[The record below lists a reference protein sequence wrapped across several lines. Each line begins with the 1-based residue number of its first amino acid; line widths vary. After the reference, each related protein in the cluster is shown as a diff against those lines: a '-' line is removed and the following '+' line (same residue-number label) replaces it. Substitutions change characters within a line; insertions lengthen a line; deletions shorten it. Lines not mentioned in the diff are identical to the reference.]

1 MEGWIK
7 IHRLIQSWEWYD
19 DSKMVHLFL
28 HLLLSANHKDGSWRG
43 IKIKRGQLIFGR
55 KKASERTGIS
65 ERSIR
70 TCLDKLK
77 STEEL
82 TIKTTNRYS
91 IITVCKYEDYQLKE
105 SDTDQPEASN
115 RPATDQQTTTN
126 KKDKNDKKE
135 KKEKND
141 KKYKYVDEI
150 LNEFIEAYSVTG
162 NDYEILNKG
171 KERAAI
177 GKLLKLYKDKWPD
190 KTSDETKIGL
200 RVYFDAVVQISDNW
214 LSQNMSP
221 SIIISKFNE
230 INKILKDGTN
240 KGRGTSDKQLAE
252 ILVKHLGE
260 DA

>member
-1 MEGWIK
+1 MREYFSHDYNARNDQKTVQLVMKYGLEGLGIYWCLVEILYECNGYIK
-7 IHRLIQSWEWYD
+7 EDQISTIAYELRTECERIESILNTDLFSKKGKKFYSDSVLKRLEIRKEKSDKARQSALSRWNPKD
-19 DSKMVHLFL
+19 KPDANALPTDSE
-28 HLLLSANHKDGSWRG
+28 SNA
-43 IKIKRGQLIFGR
+43 I
-55 KKASERTGIS
+55 
-65 ERSIR
+65 
-70 TCLDKLK
+70 KLK
-77 STEEL
+77 
-82 TIKTTNRYS
+82 KKK
-91 IITVCKYEDYQLKE
+91 VKE
-105 SDTDQPEASN
+105 S
-115 RPATDQQTTTN
+115 
-126 KKDKNDKKE
+126 
-135 KKEKND
+135 
-141 KKYKYVDEI
+141 KYKYIDKI
-150 LNEFIEAYSVTG
+150 LNEFVEAYSITG

-177 GKLLKLYKDKWPD
+177 GKLLKLYKEKYPD